1 MIQVS
6 DKRQFIIEQAE
17 LREFEVA
24 LADGFDEAIIGLVS
38 TGPSNDPVV
47 AYSIKRIIET
57 LMEQGLTR
65 DEAYERF
72 SFNIEGSYV
81 GSTTPVY
88 VEDDYEC
95 VQKTTKEA
103 S

>member
-6 DKRQFIIEQAE
+6 NKRKFIIEQAE

-24 LADGFDEAIIGLVS
+24 LVDGFDEAIIGLVS
-38 TGPSNDPVV
+38 FRPSDDPVV
-47 AYSIKRIIET
+47 AYSIKRIIAQ
-57 LMEQGLTR
+57 LMAEGCDR
-65 DEAYERF
+65 DDAYEYF
-72 SFNIEGSYV
+72 SFNIEGAYV
-81 GSTTPVY
+81 GSVTPVF

-95 VQKTTKEA
+95 VSETNKEA